1 MSLSKKAVLFNVTF
15 SLPSGTKVD
24 KKESSK
30 VATNHLVPGGRRSAG
45 SYQKIIIDPSLFK
58 EVKKLKRNVEGYFN
72 VISIAYAHDKM
83 PVIVPN
89 GKILEATA
97 FVREHKRLFDNEIS
111 AIKSAYD
118 AKKEEAKTRLMTL
131 YNEDDYLDH
140 DDFIARFS
148 FDYWMRPIPELDS
161 MDLRW
166 TVSREEERLMKESMQ
181 KEMEENLGDSMGQA
195 LRMMSDHIKHMKDV
209 VSKDSPRIHDSMIEK
224 IHEIAE
230 SMPGIVGLSH
240 DPNSKMSQTI
250 QDICLDLRQIQA
262 DDLRGSGLWEADNR
276 DVVADQSTEMIN
288 KLENLYHGCEA
299 QD

>member
-89 GKILEATA
+89 GKILEATS
-97 FVREHKRLFDNEIS
+97 FIREHKRLFDNEIL

-166 TVSREEERLMKESMQ
+166 TVSREEERIMKESMQ
-181 KEMEENLGDSMGQA
+181 KEMEENLGDSVGQA
-195 LRMMSDHIKHMKDV
+195 LRMMSDQIKHMKDV

-240 DPNSKMSQTI
+240 DPDSSIANTI
-250 QDICLDLRQIQA
+250 EDICSDLSNISA
-262 DDLRGSGLWEADNR
+262 NNLRGNGLWETHHRAG
-276 DVVADQSTEMIN
+276 VADQSTEMIN

-299 QD
+299 

>member
-58 EVKKLKRNVEGYFN
+58 DVKKIKRDVEGYFN

-97 FVREHKRLFDNEIS
+97 FIREHKRLFDNEIS

-118 AKKEEAKTRLMTL
+118 AKKEEAKTRLLTL

-140 DDFIARFS
+140 DDFISRFS
-148 FDYWMRPIPELDS
+148 FNYWMRPIPELDS

-166 TVSREEERLMKESMQ
+166 TVSAEKEQHIKESMQ
-181 KEMEENLGDSMGQA
+181 KEIEENLSDSMGQA
-195 LRMMSDHIKHMKDV
+195 LRMMSDHIKHMRDI
-209 VSKDSPRIHDSMIEK
+209 VSADKPRIHDSMIEK
-224 IHEIAE
+224 IHELAE
-230 SMPGIVGLSH
+230 SMPGIVGLNH
-240 DPNSKMSQTI
+240 DPDSSVTKTI
-250 QDICLDLRQIQA
+250 EEICHDLSNIRA
-262 DDLRGSGLWEADNR
+262 GNLRGKGMWEADNR

-299 QD
+299 

>member
-97 FVREHKRLFDNEIS
+97 FIREHKRLFDNEIS

-209 VSKDSPRIHDSMIEK
+209 VSKDNPRIHNSMIEK

-240 DPNSKMSQTI
+240 DPDSSIANTI
-250 QDICLDLRQIQA
+250 EDICSDLSNISA
-262 DDLRGSGLWEADNR
+262 NNLRGNGPWETTHRAG
-276 DVVADQSTEMIN
+276 VADQSTEMIN